1 MCRRIASRGGKM
13 TILAARDVYRPPVD
27 RLRMPRFASRRHS
40 RPADAST
47 AVCAR
52 LDMAGCTY
60 TVTSVTRPGRN
71 GRANNTRSNI
81 EQLNGE
87 IGEWCLVC
95 FWCFFSSRASG
106 VDVNERQAGVLR
118 LWDLSGEEDGRSRR
132 F

>member
-60 TVTSVTRPGRN
+60 TVTSVTRPGWN

-81 EQLNGE
+81 EQLME
-87 IGEWCLVC
+87 KLVSGVL
-95 FWCFFSSRASG
+95 FAFGVFSSRGSG
-106 VDVNERQAGVLR
+106 VDVNERQGGVLR
-118 LWDLSGEEDGRSRR
+118 LWNLGGEEDGRWRR